1 MSITERTITLRGRR
15 GGGTQGTVFVPESG
29 DGPGLVVFAGADA
42 PRPAVHAELHRLAEE
57 GWVVLGI
64 GAGRSGEAALEDA
77 RGALETLAAQPEVRG
92 RSGAL
97 GFGSGAVTAC
107 ELAAGDPH
115 CACAVAYDPPAGA
128 HERLAALAPRLEVPV
143 VVHVAG
149 DGGALAVAGGGD
161 SALSVHAYPGVT
173 AGFALPGSPAF
184 DRPAQMMAKSRT
196 LACLREV
203 LGPVYDIEALW
214 EAHLYSEFAE
224 RDVDVSMATMVD
236 DPYVFVVPT
245 VTGGTGKERLH
256 RWYSRHFHFQN
267 PEDTEIVPIS
277 RTVGTDRLVDEFVFR
292 FTHDRVMDWI
302 LPGVAPTGRRIE
314 IPMIAVVNFRGPKLY
329 HEHIWWDQASV
340 LVQAGLLAADGLP
353 VTGADQ
359 AAAMQDE
366 HLPRNRLIPDWED

>member
-1 MSITERTITLRGRR
+1 MSITERTTALAGRR
-15 GGGTQGTVFVPESG
+15 GPAANGAVFVPESG
-29 DGPGLVVFAGADA
+29 EGPGVLVLAGADV
-42 PRPAVHAELHRLAEE
+42 PREAVHAESHRLAEE
-57 GWVVLGI
+57 GWVVLGVTV
-64 GAGRSGEAALEDA
+64 AGSAEAALGEA
-77 RGALETLAAQPEVRG
+77 RAALGTLAALPELRG
-92 RSGAL
+92 RTGAL
-97 GFGSGAVTAC
+97 GFGGGAPTAV
-107 ELAAGDPH
+107 EVAAADPR
-115 CACAVAYDPPAGA
+115 CACAVAFDPPAA
-128 HERLAALAPRLEVPV
+128 STERLAALAPRLEVPV
-143 VVHVAG
+143 VVHLAG
-149 DGGALAVAGGGD
+149 DGGALAAASVGD
-161 SALSVHAYPGVT
+161 SALTVHTYPGVA
-173 AGFALPGSPAF
+173 AGFALPESPAF

-203 LGPVYDIEALW
+203 LGPVYDLEALW
-214 EAHLYSEFAE
+214 DAHLYSEFAE
-224 RDVDVSMATMVD
+224 RDVDVSMATMVE

-359 AAAMQDE
+359 AAAMRDE